1 MPGVSWPSSRE
12 CMHESTLKDY
22 FLGVIDESRLN
33 EDSEGSVVQTS
44 FDVITH
50 YVNPMDSDFQ
60 VEPAHLIKLCDAVLS
75 GKLDVRHLEL
85 IGYCL
90 VASDHF
96 FWDEDSK
103 AGELVAETAYDWSSP
118 EINYPLTSE
127 NIKKFRERLVTGE
140 DTFSKADA
148 VQ

>member
-1 MPGVSWPSSRE
+1 
-12 CMHESTLKDY
+12 MHESILQDY

-33 EDSEGSVVQTS
+33 EDLEGSVVRTS

-50 YVNPMDSDFQ
+50 YVNPMDSEFR
-60 VEPAHLIKLCDAVLS
+60 VEPAHLVKLCDAVLS
-75 GKLDVRHLEL
+75 GKLNAERLEP

-96 FWDEDSK
+96 FWEEDSK
-103 AGELVAETAYDWSSP
+103 SGELVAETAYDWSSP

-127 NIKKFRERLVTGE
+127 NIEKFRERLITGE
-140 DTFSKADA
+140 ETFSKADA
-148 VQ
+148 VR